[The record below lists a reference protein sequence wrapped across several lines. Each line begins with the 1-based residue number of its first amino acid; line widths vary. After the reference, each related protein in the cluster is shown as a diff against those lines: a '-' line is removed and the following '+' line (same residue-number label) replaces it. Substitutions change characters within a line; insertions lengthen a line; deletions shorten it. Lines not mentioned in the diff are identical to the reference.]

1 MHHQTDIYNAWCVV
15 GQGNRVNEQKFNAKA
30 PGRPRTAKMPCAHW
44 HCRMLLVTISHPN
57 RQSVFNLASWR
68 SFFAPSRLGVVPL
81 VIYPIALR
89 RRVCR

>member
-1 MHHQTDIYNAWCVV
+1 
-15 GQGNRVNEQKFNAKA
+15 
-30 PGRPRTAKMPCAHW
+30 
-44 HCRMLLVTISHPN
+44 MLLVTISHPN

-68 SFFAPSRLGVVPL
+68 SFFAPSRLGVAPL